1 MYYVVDPSLI
11 ISTVLLGS
19 IDLICIC
26 DDCKFNCVSL
36 TFVHTYCIYVVD
48 EVVSNGTKTWTLTSN
63 MHS

>member
-11 ISTVLLGS
+11 IQTVLLGS

-36 TFVHTYCIYVVD
+36 TFVHTHCMYVVD
-48 EVVSNGTKTWTLTSN
+48 QVVSNGTKAWTLTGI